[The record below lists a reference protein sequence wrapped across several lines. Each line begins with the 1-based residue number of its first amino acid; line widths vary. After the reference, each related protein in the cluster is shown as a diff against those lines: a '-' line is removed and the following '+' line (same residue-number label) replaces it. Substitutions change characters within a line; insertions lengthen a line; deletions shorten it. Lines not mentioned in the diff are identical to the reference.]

1 MVNQTHLSIV
11 LAAVLLASLPPAVVV
26 AAQQPNSLVASA
38 NGEGTITLGK
48 EKFKINAVVV
58 KLFEDGKV
66 EINVVTDITIFI
78 SGTWARDA
86 SDEKPINL
94 QITGGSATSNLAG
107 TGKLLL
113 TDDRKSFASLKLEVV
128 NKAVKRTIK
137 AEFVAKS

>member
-58 KLFEDGKV
+58 KLFEDGKA
-66 EINVVTDITIFI
+66 EINLVTDITIFI

-86 SDEKPINL
+86 SDEKTINL

-107 TGKLLL
+107 TGKLVL

>member
-58 KLFEDGKV
+58 KLFEDGKA
-66 EINVVTDITIFI
+66 EINLVTDITIFV

-86 SDEKPINL
+86 SDEKTINL

-107 TGKLLL
+107 TGKLVL
-113 TDDRKSFASLKLEVV
+113 TDDRKSFTSLKLEVV